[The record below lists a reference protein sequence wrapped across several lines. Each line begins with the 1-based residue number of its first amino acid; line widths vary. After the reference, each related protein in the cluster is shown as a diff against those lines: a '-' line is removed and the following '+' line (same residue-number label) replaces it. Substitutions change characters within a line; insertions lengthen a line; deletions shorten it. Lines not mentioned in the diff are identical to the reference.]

1 MESIPHLRR
10 LTVAD
15 AMHDGIVTCSPS
27 DGLGDVAAAMAEHAI
42 HCVVASDDGPPGADD
57 DRRWGVVSDRDL
69 MRGLDSP
76 YALDAGNVAELV
88 TSTVTR
94 GDTLEHAAD
103 TMASRRI
110 AHLVVVDDGRP
121 VGVLSTL
128 DIARAVSGADGI
140 SPASGTAR
148 WRPPTAAHPS
158 LTAATPTPGGSGG
171 SDSRTR
177 LREISQQR

>member
-1 MESIPHLRR
+1 MQPTLDLHR

-15 AMHDGIVTCSPS
+15 AMHEGIVTCSPS

-42 HCVVASDDGPPGADD
+42 HCVVAIDDGPPGADD
-57 DRRWGVVSDRDL
+57 DRLWGVVS
-69 MRGLDSP
+69 
-76 YALDAGNVAELV
+76 
-88 TSTVTR
+88 
-94 GDTLEHAAD
+94 
-103 TMASRRI
+103 
-110 AHLVVVDDGRP
+110 DGRP

-128 DIARAVSGADGI
+128 DIARAISGADGI

-158 LTAATPTPGGSGG
+158 LTAATPTSDGSGG

-177 LREISQQR
+177 LRETMPRR